1 MSPNLRGALFMV
13 LSMAGFTLNDT
24 MVKLASDSVPL
35 FQIVFLR
42 GVATTAM
49 LAVTVHLAGGLRF
62 AIPRGDRGKVAWRT
76 GLEVVTMV
84 AFLTALVNMPIAN
97 ATAILSA
104 LPLFVTLGAALF
116 FGDPLGWRRMTAIC
130 LGFLGVMMI
139 IQPGAEGFN
148 AYALLALLAALLVT
162 GRDLVTRAFSPEV
175 PSMSVAV
182 ITAAA
187 VAVLGGVLSIFE
199 GWVALGWREAA
210 LILAAAVFIIAGY
223 VFSIMVMRVGDISF
237 TAPFRYTS
245 LIWALLLGFLVFGN
259 WPNAL
264 ALTGAALVVGT
275 GLFTFW
281 REQKLARAPRAG

>member
-24 MVKLASDSVPL
+24 MVKLASESVPL

-42 GVATTAM
+42 GLATTAM
-49 LAVTVHLAGGLRF
+49 LALAVHLAGGLRF

-76 GLEVVTMV
+76 GLEVATMV
-84 AFLTALVNMPIAN
+84 AFLIALVNMPIAN

-116 FGDPLGWRRMTAIC
+116 FGDPLGWRRLTAIG

-148 AYALLALLAALLVT
+148 AYAILALLAALLVT

-175 PSMSVAV
+175 PTMSVAV

-199 GWVALGWREAA
+199 GWAALGWRETA

-223 VFSIMVMRVGDISF
+223 VFSVMVMRVGDISF

-245 LIWALLLGFLVFGN
+245 LIWALLLGFAVFGN

-281 REQKLARAPRAG
+281 REQKLARMPRAG